1 MDQRLSLGD
10 VICFFDTE
18 TDSTNAYV
26 AQAIDINLQFA
37 KVGGTLES
45 PFLEVMSDMEY
56 DSLIMPKTP
65 ISEASVEWHSD
76 KGGYTNEKL
85 QNASNLRTVA
95 AEAAAKVLAA
105 SNAAGHRAGERRV
118 FMMGMNSNLY
128 DMRLMQF
135 GTIRITGDT
144 WHGLLKDAGVCGVID
159 LMTLM
164 KKPVITGMPTL
175 VAAKIN
181 GKSNQGKIYKALF
194 GEDLPDAHVAKSDVN
209 GLVKIATE
217 SKEVMDVL
225 LSTEVGSTL
234 KSWKEHHDALERR
247 NQYKKEEEEK
257 LMRARSSSS
266 VAIGT
271 AAPTAAVGVV
281 APTEAL
287 VAPVVPSSQPRY
299 PARMRQKSEKGSG
312 Q

>member
-1 MDQRLSLGD
+1 M
-10 VICFFDTE
+10 
-18 TDSTNAYV
+18 
-26 AQAIDINLQFA
+26 
-37 KVGGTLES
+37 
-45 PFLEVMSDMEY
+45 
-56 DSLIMPKTP
+56 
-65 ISEASVEWHSD
+65 
-76 KGGYTNEKL
+76 
-85 QNASNLRTVA
+85 
-95 AEAAAKVLAA
+95 
-105 SNAAGHRAGERRV
+105 
-118 FMMGMNSNLY
+118 
-128 DMRLMQF
+128 
-135 GTIRITGDT
+135 
-144 WHGLLKDAGVCGVID
+144 
-159 LMTLM
+159 
-164 KKPVITGMPTL
+164 
-175 VAAKIN
+175 
-181 GKSNQGKIYKALF
+181 
-194 GEDLPDAHVAKSDVN
+194 N

-257 LMRARSSSS
+257 LKRARSSSS